1 MMSDVVEEDAKES
14 TTEETHSVMPGQ
26 KLKRARENR
35 NLEQADIAKELKL
48 DLRFVKALEEG
59 RFNELPQPVY
69 TAGYVRAYSK
79 LVGLMPDEIVSEYS
93 TQQKA
98 SVKKVSEKK
107 EKEHIPSHYRH
118 VQTDLPKS
126 FSVGHSQ
133 GEDRRKFNI
142 LISILAVVVVFAI
155 VWQVSNKST
164 EPTTGLPAESD
175 VKQPADD
182 VVPGTP
188 EPTESLQKKTG
199 AIGTTEQNTIDLPL
213 PKLDSQS
220 SNSGLMQSTEQKL
233 ESASVTG
240 EEIKITNE
248 LVDNADKI
256 TQLSIYYTE
265 DSWVD
270 IRDATGKPII
280 RKLGIA
286 GRSNTVSGVAP
297 FEVLLGY
304 SPGVSIELDG
314 KPYDMSPYSK
324 KRVAR
329 FVLDEGS
336 SGSTTDS
343 SRTESSQA
351 TERENIPSAPES
363 ENSLSDDF

>member
-14 TTEETHSVMPGQ
+14 IAEETHSVMPGQ

-35 NLEQADIAKELKL
+35 NLEQTDIAKELKL

-133 GEDRRKFNI
+133 GEDKRKFNI

-155 VWQVSNKST
+155 VWQISNKST
-164 EPTTGLPAESD
+164 ESSSGLPTESD
-175 VKQPADD
+175 VKQPGD
-182 VVPGTP
+182 VVPGAP
-188 EPTESLQKKTG
+188 EPAESLQKKTG
-199 AIGTTEQNTIDLPL
+199 AIGTTEQKTIDLPL
-213 PKLDSQS
+213 PKPAPQS
-220 SNSGLMQSTEQKL
+220 SNSNLIQSTEQKL

-286 GRSNTVSGVAP
+286 GRSSTVSGVAP

-329 FVLDEGS
+329 FVLDEES
-336 SGSTTDS
+336 SGSTMDS
-343 SRTESSQA
+343 SQAESSQA
-351 TERENIPSAPES
+351 AESEITQSAPES
-363 ENSLSDDF
+363 ESSLSDDF